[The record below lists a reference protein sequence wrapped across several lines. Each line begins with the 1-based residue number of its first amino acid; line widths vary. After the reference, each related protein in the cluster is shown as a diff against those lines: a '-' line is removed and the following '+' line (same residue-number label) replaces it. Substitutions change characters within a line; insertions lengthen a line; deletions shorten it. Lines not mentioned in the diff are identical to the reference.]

1 MEYVIPEREDLASLD
16 ALYDALT
23 TQVLPEAPRLIAND
37 GIPMELSPQV
47 AQVLKLIVS
56 ELHSGRS
63 LTIVAHDAKL
73 TTQQAAN
80 HLGVSRPT
88 LITLLGKYSVP
99 VETTG
104 RHRRIAFGD
113 LRQLEAKLKSDQVN
127 VLKQMTDLNKS
138 AGLLET
144 NDFSNP
150 LIK

>member
-1 MEYVIPEREDLASLD
+1 MEYVVPEKENIESLE
-16 ALYDALT
+16 ALYEALT
-23 TQVLPEAPRLIAND
+23 IRGLPELPRLVAND

-73 TTQQAAN
+73 TSQQAAN

-88 LITLLGKYSVP
+88 LITLLSRYSVP

-113 LRQLEAKLKSDQVN
+113 LKKLEAKLKADQVK
-127 VLKQMTDLNKS
+127 VLREMTELS
-138 AGLLET
+138 RSSGLLDT